1 MLVASGAMLGVSE
14 DTARRLSG
22 GLFALTGLTFL
33 LAATVF
39 ASRFA

>member
-1 MLVASGAMLGVSE
+1 MLGVSE